1 MYPYIYIFGAEL
13 PTYFI
18 CGAVGFIV
26 TFFLIRRLLLDRLLF
41 TEYMKVFLL
50 SFIGLGIGARIFGII
65 SRLLYCYQVS
75 GTIDILEAVKSSG
88 IVFLGGL
95 LGYIIA
101 LWIICKA
108 ESKNFRQASNIV
120 AIGIPLFHAFG
131 RIGCFLSG
139 CCYGIKSDS
148 FISIPYRLDFGEEY
162 IKRIPVQLMEAVF
175 EFSLFTLIIN
185 IYNHKLQKGTP
196 DEFSYLWLY
205 LVTYCLWRFIIEF
218 FRGDDVR
225 FVAGGVSF
233 SQIVL
238 ICIMIFLFYIYER
251 NDLIWER
258 L

>member
-1 MYPYIYIFGAEL
+1 MYPYIYIFGEEL

-18 CGAVGFIV
+18 CGTVGFIV
-26 TFFLIRRLLLDRLLF
+26 TFLLISRLLLDRLLL

-50 SFIGLGIGARIFGII
+50 SFIGLGIGARLFGTI
-65 SRLLYCYQVS
+65 SRLLYSYQVS
-75 GTIDILEAVKSSG
+75 GTINIFEAVKNSG
-88 IVFLGGL
+88 IVFFGGL

-108 ESKNFRQASNIV
+108 ERKNFRQASNIAAV
-120 AIGIPLFHAFG
+120 GIPLFHAFG

-139 CCYGIKSDS
+139 CCYGIKSDC
-148 FISIPYRLDFGEEY
+148 FISIPYRLDFGKEY

-175 EFSLFTLIIN
+175 EFSLFAIIIN
-185 IYNHKLQKGTP
+185 LYNYKLKKGTP
-196 DEFSYLWLY
+196 DEFSYLRLY

-225 FVAGGVSF
+225 FVVGGVSF

-238 ICIMIFLFYIYER
+238 ICIMIFLFYTYER
-251 NDLIWER
+251 NDSI
-258 L
+258 